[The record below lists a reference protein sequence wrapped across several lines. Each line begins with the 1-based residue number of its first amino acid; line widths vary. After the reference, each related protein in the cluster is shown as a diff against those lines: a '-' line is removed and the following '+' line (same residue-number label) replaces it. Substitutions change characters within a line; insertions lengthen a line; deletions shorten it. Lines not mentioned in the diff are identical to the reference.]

1 MLNFHW
7 FGQLLLTDFPKGR
20 NYSMKRNGTLF
31 AILLGAALQ
40 ASADPPMTQ
49 NPTATDT
56 EINKLIKNS
65 EPVKPKA
72 APNANFKI
80 DRVGN
85 NSSRP
90 WAEIVGWHPGE
101 SAFPTAETAEPQL
114 VVLNAPF

>member
-1 MLNFHW
+1 ML
-7 FGQLLLTDFPKGR
+7 GV
-20 NYSMKRNGTLF
+20 
-31 AILLGAALQ
+31 ALQ
-40 ASADPPMTQ
+40 VSAGPPMTQ
-49 NPTATDT
+49 NPSASNT

-65 EPVKPKA
+65 EPVKPKP
-72 APNANFKI
+72 APYANFKI

-114 VVLNAPF
+114 AVLSAPF